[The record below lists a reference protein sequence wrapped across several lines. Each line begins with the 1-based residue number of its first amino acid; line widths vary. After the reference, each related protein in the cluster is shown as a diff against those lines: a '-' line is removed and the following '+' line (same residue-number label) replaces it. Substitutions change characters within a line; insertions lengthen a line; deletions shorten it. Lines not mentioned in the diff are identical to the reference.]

1 MMFIELTG
9 VTKTYGEGSGTQK
22 VLNNIDLFIN
32 KGERCAILGPSG
44 SGKSTLLNLI
54 GGLDSAD
61 SGRISISDIELT
73 GLNQKELVE
82 YRRSHLGFVFQL
94 YNLVPNLTIRENI
107 QVCSFLTKN
116 PMDIDEIIENLGLS
130 EHKDKYPSQVS
141 GGQQQRCSF
150 ARALVKKPDLLLC
163 DEPTGALDSASSKEM
178 LKLIE
183 KISDLYNTTILI
195 VTHNEVIEE
204 MCHRV
209 INIKDGKI
217 IENRVNSSLTPAK
230 DLVL

>member
-1 MMFIELTG
+1 MFIELTG